1 MKNKTSEKTLQN
13 QEGQIALFIV
23 FVIMTL
29 LLFIALF
36 LTNAV
41 IKQTRITRNSLDSI
55 QAYYLAD
62 MGAERALYGITRV
75 AGDPDKISLTLF
87 TADTSD
93 AIPDLIKIQNIN
105 ADSSYTIIKT
115 SDSSPVSI
123 KASGVYKETSR
134 AVELSWN

>member
-1 MKNKTSEKTLQN
+1 MKNKTSKKTLQN

-41 IKQTRITRNSLDSI
+41 IKQTRVTRNNLDSI

-62 MGAERALYGITRV
+62 MGAERALYGITRQV
-75 AGDPDKISLTLF
+75 TDDNKIILTDFSAPDDVILTYNIPNFGDF
-87 TADTSD
+87 TV
-93 AIPDLIKIQNIN
+93 
-105 ADSSYTIIKT
+105 IKT
-115 SDSSPVSI
+115 NDSSPVSI
-123 KASGVYKETSR
+123 KASGVFRETSR
-134 AVELSWN
+134 AIELSWN

>member
-1 MKNKTSEKTLQN
+1 MKNKTSKKTFQN

-23 FVIMTL
+23 FVIMAL

-36 LTNAV
+36 LTNMV
-41 IKQTRITRNSLDSI
+41 IKQTRVTRNNLDSI

-62 MGAERALYGITRV
+62 MGAERALYGITRPV
-75 AGDPDKISLTLF
+75 LDPEKIKLVEYFQPAGVILVYNIPSLGSF
-87 TADTSD
+87 TV
-93 AIPDLIKIQNIN
+93 
-105 ADSSYTIIKT
+105 IKT

-123 KASGVYKETSR
+123 KASGVFRETSR

>member
-1 MKNKTSEKTLQN
+1 MKNKTSKKTFQN

-41 IKQTRITRNSLDSI
+41 IKQTKVTRNNLNSI

-62 MGAERALYGITRV
+62 MGAERVLYGITRP
-75 AGDPDKISLTLF
+75 AGDPDKISLTSIS
-87 TADTSD
+87 APNGIIS
-93 AIPDLIKIQNIN
+93 QNDIIEP
-105 ADSSYTIIKT
+105 SSSFAVIKT
-115 SDSSPVSI
+115 SDSPAGI
-123 KASGVYKETSR
+123 KISGVFRETSR
-134 AVELSWN
+134 AIELSWD